1 MYDQPVFRCLS
12 DDTTHSVS
20 TYIECGHLSGT
31 KLGVEDAKKRGTL
44 FLSDKTYSWTGVG
57 VQAIIEHNT
66 KICTLITALKL
77 S

>member
-31 KLGVEDAKKRGTL
+31 RLGVEDAKKRGTL
-44 FLSDKTYSWTGVG
+44 FLSDKTYS
-57 VQAIIEHNT
+57 
-66 KICTLITALKL
+66 
-77 S
+77 

>member
-31 KLGVEDAKKRGTL
+31 RLGVEDAKKRGTL
-44 FLSDKTYSWTGVG
+44 FLSEQDLLLNWGWGASNYRT
-57 VQAIIEHNT
+57 
-66 KICTLITALKL
+66 
-77 S
+77 